1 MGSDVWDK
9 VPNKYGFFLTPSLI
23 VSDVVILKI
32 SLCSGISGLESTDD
46 GCPNT
51 RPCVG
56 PGGRGCYKPV
66 RRTLSS
72 VEFYL
77 SGDFVDNQRS
87 WRLLSDMHF
96 FSYLEK
102 GSNYGAL
109 FDDTI

>member
-1 MGSDVWDK
+1 ML
-9 VPNKYGFFLTPSLI
+9 YFLGQIDCRIKALLPQCLI
-23 VSDVVILKI
+23 VSDVVIFKI
-32 SLCSGISGLESTDD
+32 LLCSGISGLESTDH

-72 VEFYL
+72 VESYL
-77 SGDFVDNQRS
+77 SGDFGYNQRS
-87 WRLLSDMHF
+87 VGYCLICIF